1 MASEK
6 WGHFLVFF
14 VFWGG
19 SSGRGW
25 EPAQKTNFAEFL
37 ASQCT
42 KRYGSPN
49 NVIAAVIKSEEVVLG
64 ARDNWRFQSV
74 ESFWIWADNLRSSL
88 ICHITLQLHP
98 CSCEVSSQAIHH
110 PDLYLYDSVL
120 LMLTLSLFFFLFL
133 SFLWI
138 TENQNKNMVL
148 SFLKA
153 LSLVG
158 LRCLANQELFSSF
171 FTLLRS

>member
-6 WGHFLVFF
+6 WGHFLVFL
-14 VFWGG
+14 VFGGG

-110 PDLYLYDSVL
+110 PDLYFVRFSTSYVNAFP
-120 LMLTLSLFFFLFL
+120 FFFLFL